1 MLFPNQDT
9 IRMLIPYLNQ
19 NTIPNNPIIDNN
31 TSKPKLVEYIIF
43 SLLASSLTCSLFAPL
58 LSKAC

>member
-1 MLFPNQDT
+1 
-9 IRMLIPYLNQ
+9 MLIPYLNQ